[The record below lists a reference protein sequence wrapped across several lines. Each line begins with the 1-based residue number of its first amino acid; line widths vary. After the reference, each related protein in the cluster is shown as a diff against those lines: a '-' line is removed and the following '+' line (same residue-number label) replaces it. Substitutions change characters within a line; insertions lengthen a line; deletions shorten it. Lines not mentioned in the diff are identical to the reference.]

1 MFHLYTVAS
10 DESKMAKLYQSA
22 KIAGIEVNR
31 IEVVH
36 WTGFIDKILLMKQI
50 VDAMDEDDIVCFV
63 DAYDVLV
70 FSDAEEIVR
79 KFRASGKS
87 ILLSSELNCY
97 PPENRDRYDLIEYF
111 TFEQDEAA
119 GTWGTDKTRCFTT
132 NYKYLNSGGY
142 VGYAGAIKRMFQW
155 KTVDEI
161 REMCLHGGDQNFFT
175 QYYLEYALSQSP
187 EQTKFASDLV
197 VEGILPS
204 DPYTNIGLDS
214 KQEIFQ
220 SMYRV
225 NLGDFAFF
233 KGRLYNHVLR
243 TYPCFAHF
251 NGYRDYNGMIINWD
265 NGDEEDAMEVFIDK
279 MRDSRENGNAEMN
292 YRVPRFFYLGVEQK
306 CIAQK
311 MG

>member
-10 DESKMAKLYQSA
+10 DESKMAKLYESA
-22 KIAGIEVNR
+22 KIADITVNR
-31 IEVVH
+31 IEVLH

-175 QYYLEYALSQSP
+175 QYYLEYALM
-187 EQTKFASDLV
+187 E
-197 VEGILPS
+197 
-204 DPYTNIGLDS
+204 TNIGLDS
-214 KQEIFQ
+214 RQEIFQ

-233 KGRLYNHVLR
+233 QGRLYNHVLR

-251 NGYRDYNGMIINWD
+251 NGYRDYNGKIINWD
-265 NGDEEDAMEVFIDK
+265 NGDEEDAMEVFVYK
-279 MRDSRENGNAEMN
+279 MKRSRENGNAEME
-292 YRVPRFFYLGVEQK
+292 YRVPYFYYLGVKQEY
-306 CIAQK
+306 IAQK
-311 MG
+311 NGVTNFM

>member
-10 DESKMAKLYQSA
+10 DESKMAKLYESA
-22 KIAGIEVNR
+22 KIADITVNR
-31 IEVVH
+31 IEVLH

-79 KFRASGKS
+79 KFRASEKS

-97 PPENRDRYDLIEYF
+97 PPENLDKYNLIEYKL
-111 TFEQDEAA
+111 FEQDEAA

-175 QYYLEYALSQSP
+175 QYYLEYALM
-187 EQTKFASDLV
+187 ET
-197 VEGILPS
+197 
-204 DPYTNIGLDS
+204 TIGLDF

-220 SMYRV
+220 SMYKV

-233 KGRLYNHVLR
+233 QGRLYNHVLR

-251 NGYRDYNGMIINWD
+251 NGYRDYNGKIINWD
-265 NGDEEDAMEVFIDK
+265 NGDEEDAMEVFVYK
-279 MRDSRENGNAEMN
+279 MKRSRENGNAEME

-311 MG
+311 KG

>member
-10 DESKMAKLYQSA
+10 DESKMTKLYQSA
-22 KIAGIEVNR
+22 KIADITVNR
-31 IEVVH
+31 IEVLH

-50 VDAMDEDDIVCFV
+50 VDDMDMDDIVCFV

-111 TFEQDEAA
+111 TFEADEAA

-175 QYYLEYALSQSP
+175 QYYLEYALSP
-187 EQTKFASDLV
+187 YTKKDPTHHVGSDRFSM
-197 VEGILPS
+197 E
-204 DPYTNIGLDS
+204 TNIGLDS

-233 KGRLYNHVLR
+233 RGRLYNHVLR

-265 NGDEEDAMEVFIDK
+265 NGDEEDAMEVFVYK
-279 MRDSRENGNAEMN
+279 MKRSRENGNAEME
-292 YRVPRFFYLGVEQK
+292 YRVPNFYYLGVKQE

-311 MG
+311 IG

>member
-10 DESKMAKLYQSA
+10 DESKMTKLYESA
-22 KIAGIEVNR
+22 KIADIKVNR
-31 IEVVH
+31 IEVLQ

-50 VDAMDEDDIVCFV
+50 VDDINQDDIVCFV

-111 TFEQDEAA
+111 TFEQDEVA

-155 KTVDEI
+155 KTADEI

-175 QYYLEYALSQSP
+175 QYFLEYALS
-187 EQTKFASDLV
+187 
-197 VEGILPS
+197 
-204 DPYTNIGLDS
+204 PYTNIGLDS

-233 KGRLYNHVLR
+233 RGRLYNHVLR

-265 NGDEEDAMEVFIDK
+265 TGDQEDAMEVFVEK
-279 MRDSRENGNAEMN
+279 MQDSRINGNAGME
-292 YRVPRFFYLGVEQK
+292 YRVPHYYYLGVKQE

-311 MG
+311 ISQG